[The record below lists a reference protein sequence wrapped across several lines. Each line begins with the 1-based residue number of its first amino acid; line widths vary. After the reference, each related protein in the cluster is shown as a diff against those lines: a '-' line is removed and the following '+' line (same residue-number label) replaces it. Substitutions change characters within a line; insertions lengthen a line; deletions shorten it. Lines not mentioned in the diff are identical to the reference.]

1 MWTRAVSRALFRS
14 LATTTS
20 KSQLKLQDVVII
32 GGGPAGLSLLAALKK
47 STYTKHLKCTLVD
60 AADVEKSRS
69 FAVNPPENYSN
80 RVISLTPLSKEFMQE
95 NIGNWFFLNQDR
107 IKDYNRIVCYDS
119 NDRSNSITFNSEE
132 YGTGQLATM
141 CELAN
146 IQSSLLGKI
155 DDLNAN
161 LDEPEVEQTAD
172 IIDKVTVL
180 DILLPNKGAGEVSLD
195 KGLERRDLD
204 IDWPIV
210 VLSNGDKIQTRLLV
224 GADGFKSVVRDFS
237 GIPSRGWSY
246 NRFGV
251 VANIELQYEDTPST
265 AWQRFLTT
273 GPLAI
278 LPLTENQA
286 TIVWSTTPELSEL
299 LLRVNETIFPSLVT
313 AAMVLDEINLNYIYQ
328 MLRKNPDDMTVLD
341 EISWCL
347 SRLSEIDI
355 EENYPVQSTK
365 LFPESRA
372 RFPLKMAHADT
383 YNVPRV
389 ALIGDAAH
397 SIHPL
402 AGQGL
407 NMGQSDVVTLLSVL
421 ETSCM
426 RGLDIGS
433 TLVLDYYTVK
443 AWPSNNAL
451 IGVCDKLHK
460 IFSTDWY
467 PLVFARGLGMK
478 SIDFLDS
485 VKKLMIKT
493 VSGK

>member
-1 MWTRAVSRALFRS
+1 MWARVISRRLFRS
-14 LATTTS
+14 LATTAS
-20 KSQLKLQDVVII
+20 KSQVKLQDVVII
-32 GGGPAGLSLLAALKK
+32 GGGPAGLSLLAALKN
-47 STYTKHLKCTLVD
+47 SIYTKHLKCTLVD
-60 AADVEKSRS
+60 ASDVEKFRN
-69 FAVNPPENYSN
+69 FAIDPPEKYTN
-80 RVISLTPLSKEFMQE
+80 RIISLTPQSKEFMQE

-107 IKDYNRIVCYDS
+107 VKDYSRIVCYDS
-119 NDRSNSITFNSEE
+119 SDRSNSISFNSEE
-132 YGTGQLATM
+132 YGRGQLATM

-155 DDLNAN
+155 DVLNEN

-172 IIDKVTVL
+172 IIDKVKVL
-180 DILLPNKGAGEVSLD
+180 DIILPIKETGEVSLD
-195 KGLERRDLD
+195 LSPKKRDVD
-204 IDWPIV
+204 IDWPVV
-210 VLSNGDKIQTRLLV
+210 VLSNGDKIQARLLV
-224 GADGFKSVVRDFS
+224 GADGFKSAVRDFS

-246 NRFGV
+246 ERFGV
-251 VANIELQYEDTPST
+251 VANIELQYEDTPTT

-299 LLRVNETIFPSLVT
+299 LLKVNENIFPSLVS
-313 AAMVLDEINLNYIYQ
+313 AAMVLDEVNLNYIYQ
-328 MLRKNPDDMTVLD
+328 MLRKNPDDTSALD
-341 EISWCL
+341 EISWL
-347 SRLSEIDI
+347 FSKLNENDL
-355 EENYPVQSTK
+355 EENFPVQATK
-365 LFPESRA
+365 LVSGSRA

-383 YNVPRV
+383 YNAPRV

-407 NMGQSDVVTLLSVL
+407 NMGQTDVSTLLSVL

-433 TLVLDYYTVK
+433 PLVLDYYTAK
-443 AWPSNNAL
+443 AWPSNNVL

-478 SIDFLDS
+478 NIDFLDS
-485 VKKLMIKT
+485 VKKLMIET
-493 VSGK
+493 VNGK